1 MRIQRTTNYPDTST
15 SSDYPGEKKIQQTR
29 QKRKK
34 TTTADH
40 DTRYNQQRTSRDLNN
55 NGRSGWKKKQNNG
68 RCGYKKTTTDNPGY
82 KEQKR
87 TIRIQKATTTHDPD
101 TKNNNARSGCTKQ

>member
-15 SSDYPGEKKIQQTR
+15 SSDYPGEKNIQQTR
-29 QKRKK
+29 QKQKK

-55 NGRSGWKKKQNNG
+55 NGRSG
-68 RCGYKKTTTDNPGY
+68 
-82 KEQKR
+82 
-87 TIRIQKATTTHDPD
+87 
-101 TKNNNARSGCTKQ
+101 